1 MAQEQNAAPRRP
13 LGARIVNYFR
23 EARAELSRVTWSTRQ
38 EIIESTQVILV
49 FAVVAMVVL
58 GLIDTIFR
66 FITVRL
72 P

>member
-13 LGARIVNYFR
+13 LGARIINYFR
-23 EARAELSRVTWSTRQ
+23 EARAELARVTWPSRQ
-38 EIIESTQVILV
+38 EVIESTQVILV

-66 FITVRL
+66 LITVRL

>member
-13 LGARIVNYFR
+13 LGTRIINYFR
-23 EARAELSRVTWSTRQ
+23 EARAELARVTWPSRQ
-38 EIIESTQVILV
+38 EVIESTQVILV

>member
-1 MAQEQNAAPRRP
+1 MAQENSPKRP

-23 EARAELSRVTWSTRQ
+23 EARAELARVTWSTRQ

-49 FAVVAMVVL
+49 FALVAMVVL
-58 GLIDTIFR
+58 GLIDTVFR